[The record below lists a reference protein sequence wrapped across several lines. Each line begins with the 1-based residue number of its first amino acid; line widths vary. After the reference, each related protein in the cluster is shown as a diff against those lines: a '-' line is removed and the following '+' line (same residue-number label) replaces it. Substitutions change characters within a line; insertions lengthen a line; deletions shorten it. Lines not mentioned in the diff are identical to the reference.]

1 MPAAESAIPVVPPSA
16 PAATAAESSFG
27 LRVLQS
33 FWPFFRPYRRR
44 IVTWFFIYGAYFAC
58 GILTPIAVKIYF
70 DTVLPSKSFPTI
82 WLFVACY
89 GIYALVYHALYLV
102 GIQGTVRIIETV
114 VADLRL
120 AVYAKLHRLTI
131 SYFDRTL
138 SGEIVNRVTNDTRQ
152 LLTLVG
158 SELVNVSLQ
167 FMMGIVALVILLTWN
182 TSLGV
187 VVLCFVPIYA
197 GIIKRFLPLVHKAAR
212 AWRRAEDHLWG
223 NWGEK
228 LKGMTVIQA
237 FTRERREALTHH
249 QFGHVASDTWY
260 RMTMEGTRMN
270 VLGGLTSGVS
280 RHAAFAMGCLLVI
293 NGDMKLGEL
302 LSLSGLIGYILAP
315 VETSFNLLNTWQQ
328 SAVSAERITT
338 ILEEVEEARL
348 SEGRRHISGVK
359 GEVRFEH
366 VYFEYETG
374 KPVLQDIHYGVA
386 PGTSVALVGHTG
398 GGKTTTVNLLQDF
411 YRPTKGSI
419 LIDGTPTVD
428 IHPQD
433 LRRHIGIV
441 PQDVVLFSDTLR
453 ANVAYGKPAA
463 TEDDIWRVLEVS
475 QIAGYVRSLPKGLD
489 TRVGGEE
496 GVTPSEGEAQRL
508 SIARA
513 LLIDPAIV
521 ILDEATSSLDSKE
534 EALLQVAIVELLRK
548 RTSFI
553 IAHRLSTIRNCD
565 LVVVM
570 ERGRILEMGKPAD
583 LLANPESVYAK
594 LHAAHF
600 TAGVIRG

>member
-1 MPAAESAIPVVPPSA
+1 MPEPSPAAEP
-16 PAATAAESSFG
+16 SFG
-27 LRVLQS
+27 VRLLTS
-33 FWPFFRPYRRR
+33 FWPFFRPYQRR
-44 IVTWFFIYGAYFAC
+44 IFTWFLIYGAYFAC
-58 GILTPIAVKIYF
+58 GILTPIAVKIYV
-70 DTVLPSKSFPTI
+70 DNVLPGKSMPTI
-82 WLFVACY
+82 WLFVAAY
-89 GIYALVYHALYLV
+89 AVYALIYHALYLV
-102 GIQGTVRIIETV
+102 GIQGTVRIIESV
-114 VADLRL
+114 VADLRV

-131 SYFDRTL
+131 SYFDKTL

-158 SELVNVSLQ
+158 SEIVNVTLQ
-167 FMMGIVALVILLTWN
+167 TAMGIVAYVIVLTWN
-182 TSLGV
+182 ANLAV
-187 VVLCFVPIYA
+187 VVACFVPVYA
-197 GIIKRFLPLVHKAAR
+197 WLVRRFLPEVRKAAR
-212 AWRRAEDHLWG
+212 AWRRAEDRLWG

-228 LKGMTVIQA
+228 LKGMAVIQV
-237 FTRERREALTHH
+237 FTRERKEALRHH
-249 QFGHVASDTWY
+249 QFGHVSSDTWF
-260 RMTMEGTRMN
+260 RMTMEGTRLN

-280 RHAAFAMGCLLVI
+280 RHCAFAMGCLLVI
-293 NGDMKLGEL
+293 NGDLKLGEL
-302 LSLSGLIGYILAP
+302 LSLSGLINYILAP
-315 VETSFNLLNTWQQ
+315 VDTAFNLVNTWQQ
-328 SAVSAERITT
+328 SAVSAERIAK

-348 SEGRRHISGVK
+348 TEGRRHVADIK

-366 VYFEYETG
+366 VSFEYEPG
-374 KPVLQDIHYGVA
+374 RPVLQDINYSVPA
-386 PGTSVALVGHTG
+386 GTSVALVGHTG
-398 GGKTTTVNLLQDF
+398 CGKTTTVNLLQDF
-411 YRPTKGSI
+411 YRPTRGSV

-428 IHPQD
+428 IQPRD
-433 LRRHIGIV
+433 LRRNIGVV

-453 ANVAYGKPAA
+453 ANVAYGKPDA
-463 TEDDIWRVLEVS
+463 TDEEIWKVLEAA
-475 QIAGYVRSLPKGLD
+475 QISDYVRSLPKGLD

-521 ILDEATSSLDSKE
+521 ILDEATSSLDSME
-534 EALLQVAIVELLRK
+534 EALLQGAVAQLLRK

-570 ERGRILEMGKPAD
+570 ERGKVVEMGNPGKLVADPA
-583 LLANPESVYAK
+583 SVYAK

>member
-1 MPAAESAIPVVPPSA
+1 MDGETDNKQA
-16 PAATAAESSFG
+16 PESSFS
-27 LRVLQS
+27 LRVLSS
-33 FWPFFRPYRRR
+33 FWPFFQPYRRS
-44 IVTWFFIYGAYFAC
+44 IMVWFAVYGAYFAC

-70 DTVLPSKSFPTI
+70 DNVLPAKSVPVI
-82 WLFVACY
+82 WLFAGAYVAF
-89 GIYALVYHALYLV
+89 ALVYHGLYLV

-120 AVYAKLHRLTI
+120 AVYRKLHRLTI

-158 SELVNVSLQ
+158 GELVNVSLQ
-167 FMMGIVALVILLTWN
+167 FMMGIVALAILLTWN
-182 TSLGV
+182 KDLAI

-197 GIIKRFLPLVHKAAR
+197 WIVRRFLPQVHKAAR
-212 AWRRAEDHLWG
+212 AWRRNEDRLWG

-228 LKGMTVIQA
+228 LKGMEIIQA
-237 FTRERREALTHH
+237 FTRERREGLQHYRY
-249 QFGHVASDTWY
+249 GHAASETWY
-260 RMTMEGTRMN
+260 RMTMQGTRMN
-270 VLGGLTSGVS
+270 VLGGLTSAVS
-280 RHAAFAMGCLLVI
+280 RHSAFAMGCLLVI

-302 LSLSGLIGYILAP
+302 LSLSGLIGYILSP
-315 VETSFNLLNTWQQ
+315 VETSFNLMNNWQQ
-328 SAVSAERITT
+328 SAVSAERIAK

-348 SEGRRHISGVK
+348 SEGRRHISDIR

-366 VYFEYETG
+366 VNFEYETG
-374 KPVLQDIHYGVA
+374 KPVLNDVNFSVA

-398 GGKTTTVNLLQDF
+398 CGKTTLVNLLQDF
-411 YRPTKGSI
+411 YRPRKGSI

-428 IHPQD
+428 INPQD
-433 LRRHIGIV
+433 LRRNIGVV

-453 ANVAYGKPAA
+453 ANVAYGKPSA
-463 TEDDIWRVLEVS
+463 TDGEIWRVLAAA
-475 QIAGYVRSLPKGLD
+475 QIDGYVKGLPAGLD

-496 GVTPSEGEAQRL
+496 GITPSEGEAQRL

-521 ILDEATSSLDSKE
+521 ILDEATSSLDSME
-534 EALLQVAIVELLRK
+534 EALLQEAVKVLLQK

-553 IAHRLSTIRNCD
+553 VAHRFSTIRNCD
-565 LVVVM
+565 LVIVM
-570 ERGRILEMGKPAD
+570 ERGRIIETGNPGKLLEDPQ
-583 LLANPESVYAK
+583 SVYYS
-594 LHAAHF
+594 LHQAHF
-600 TAGVIRG
+600 SAGVING

>member
-1 MPAAESAIPVVPPSA
+1 VPEQVV
-16 PAATAAESSFG
+16 ATEPSFG
-27 LRVLQS
+27 LRVILS
-33 FWPFFRPYRRR
+33 FWPFFRPYRKR

-70 DTVLPSKSFPTI
+70 DSVLPSRSIPRI
-82 WLFVACY
+82 WLFAGVY
-89 GIYALVYHALYLV
+89 GIYALIYHGLYFV
-102 GIQGTVRIIETV
+102 GIQGTVRIIESV
-114 VADLRL
+114 VSDLRL
-120 AVYAKLHRLTI
+120 AVYRKLHRLTI
-131 SYFDRTL
+131 SYFDKTL

-167 FMMGIVALVILLTWN
+167 MLMGVVAFVILLTWN
-182 TSLGV
+182 ANLAV
-187 VVLCFVPIYA
+187 VVLCFVPVY
-197 GIIKRFLPLVHKAAR
+197 GWLVRRFLPEVRKAAR
-212 AWRRAEDHLWG
+212 AWRRAEDRLWG

-228 LKGMTVIQA
+228 LKGMAVIQA

-249 QFGHVASDTWY
+249 QFGHVSSDTWY
-260 RMTMEGTRMN
+260 RMTMQGTRLN

-280 RHAAFAMGCLLVI
+280 RHSAFAMGCLLVI
-293 NGDMKLGEL
+293 NGDMLLGEL
-302 LSLSGLIGYILAP
+302 LSLSGLIGYMLAP
-315 VETSFNLLNTWQQ
+315 VETAFGLISTWQQ
-328 SAVSAERITT
+328 SAVSAERIAR
-338 ILEEVEEARL
+338 ILEEVEEAML
-348 SEGRRHISGVK
+348 SEGRRRITEVR

-366 VYFEYETG
+366 VSFEYEPG
-374 KPVLQDIHYGVA
+374 KPVLQDIHYSVPA
-386 PGTSVALVGHTG
+386 GTSVALVGHTG
-398 GGKTTTVNLLQDF
+398 CGKTTTVNLLQDF
-411 YRPTKGSI
+411 YRPVKGSI

-433 LRRHIGIV
+433 LRRHVGVV

-463 TEDDIWRVLEVS
+463 SDSEIWKVLEAA
-475 QIAGYVRSLPKGLD
+475 QIDGYVKALPNGLD

-521 ILDEATSSLDSKE
+521 ILDEATSSLDSME
-534 EALLQVAIVELLRK
+534 EALLQVAVKELLRK

-553 IAHRLSTIRNCD
+553 VAHRLSTIRNCD
-565 LVVVM
+565 FVVVM
-570 ERGRILEMGKPAD
+570 ERGRVVEMGNPGN
-583 LLANPESVYAK
+583 LLAKPDSVYAN
-594 LHAAHF
+594 LHRAHF
-600 TAGVIRG
+600 AAGVIRG